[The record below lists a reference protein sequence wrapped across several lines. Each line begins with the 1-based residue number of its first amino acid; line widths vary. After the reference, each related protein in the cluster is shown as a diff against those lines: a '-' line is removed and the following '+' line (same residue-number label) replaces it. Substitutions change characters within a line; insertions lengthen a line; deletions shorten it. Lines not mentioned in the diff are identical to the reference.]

1 MYLCDV
7 EAFVVLKIFL
17 TSFYTIGS
25 FFLTVSVENVTFCS
39 FLLPVLLHN
48 QIKGQQENA
57 TTIYWTWVTFIGNMS
72 YCYINTFM
80 QAIARH
86 FKRRVYLIAVPSG

>member
-57 TTIYWTWVTFIGNMS
+57 TTIY
-72 YCYINTFM
+72 
-80 QAIARH
+80 
-86 FKRRVYLIAVPSG
+86 